1 MLDAGVLR
9 LAGGIRI
16 IPRKKSDQMI
26 KMVLT
31 VLKVYEYTLKSWEIY
46 FSQLV

>member
-16 IPRKKSDQMI
+16 TPRKKSDQMI

-31 VLKVYEYTLKSWEIY
+31 VLKVYEYTLKSWKIY